1 MSQPRVSQV
10 RKTLHELVVPDDP
23 TVRTQANR
31 PPATAML
38 SGQKVELADPLQI
51 LWDVARSTSTD
62 APKQAEHLRLHQL
75 DELALGYE
83 LA

>member
-1 MSQPRVSQV
+1 M
-10 RKTLHELVVPDDP
+10 PDDP

-38 SGQKVELADPLQI
+38 SSQKIELADPLQI

-62 APKQAEHLRLHQL
+62 ADKQVEHLRLHLL
-75 DELALGYE
+75 DELALGHE